1 MINLVYGQNAI
12 IKLITQ
18 NPNDIISLY
27 ILKINKKTIFIAKK
41 AKKLNLKIIYIKN
54 INNKN
59 FFYIRKYNSIIC
71 KIKTI
76 NQKNNVIEDLIQK
89 NNINKVL
96 ILDRIQDPY
105 NFAACIRTA
114 EAFSF
119 DTIITNEKNTIK
131 PSSLINKISNGANL
145 FTKIIFEKN
154 IIEKIKLLKNHNFEI
169 IGLSSKSKN
178 IIKNEFNAPIAIIVG
193 SEKNGISKE
202 LIKECTN
209 TYKIQMKNT
218 CKNINVSVIT
228 GIILSKTII

>member
-41 AKKLNLKIIYIKN
+41 AQKLNLKIIYIKN

-59 FFYIRKYNSIIC
+59 FSYIRKYNSIIC
-71 KIKTI
+71 KIKII
-76 NQKNNVIEDLIQK
+76 NQKNNAIEDLIQR

-114 EAFSF
+114 EAFDF

-193 SEKNGISKE
+193 SEKNGISKD

>member
-1 MINLVYGQNAI
+1 MINLIYGQNAI

-18 NPNDIISLY
+18 NPNDIINLY

-119 DTIITNEKNTIK
+119 DTIITNEKNTTK

>member
-18 NPNDIISLY
+18 NPNEIISIY

-41 AKKLNLKIIYIKN
+41 AQKFNLKIVYIKN

-71 KIKTI
+71 KIKTL
-76 NQKNNVIEDLIQK
+76 NQKADSIEDLIQK
-89 NNINKVL
+89 KNINKVL

-119 DTIITNEKNTIK
+119 DTIITNEKNSIK

-228 GIILSKTII
+228 GIILSKILT